1 MTRIASNYSDAQF
14 PYKVQKVGLLL
25 VLHICILTQ
34 ERHLCLIK
42 KKKKAEHKTDIQS
55 FAHHFF
61 LYNSYK
67 RLARSSPFDQLNQ
80 SSDKL
85 TDQFWV
91 TGAYAAFE
99 SSTCSCCNT
108 PPPSPLMLLS
118 VALAAAATTV
128 IF

>member
-1 MTRIASNYSDAQF
+1 MSY
-14 PYKVQKVGLLL
+14 
-25 VLHICILTQ
+25 
-34 ERHLCLIK
+34 K
-42 KKKKAEHKTDIQS
+42 KKKKQNTKLTYSVLHII
-55 FAHHFF
+55 FF
-61 LYNSYK
+61 FYNSYN

-85 TDQFWV
+85 IDQFWV
-91 TGAYAAFE
+91 TEAYAAFE

-128 IF
+128 IFNVGLEASGNEKSKQGS